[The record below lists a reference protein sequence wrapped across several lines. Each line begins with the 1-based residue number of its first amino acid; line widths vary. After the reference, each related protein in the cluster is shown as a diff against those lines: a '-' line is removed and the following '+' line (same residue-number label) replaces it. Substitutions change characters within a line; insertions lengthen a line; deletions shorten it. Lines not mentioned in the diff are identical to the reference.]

1 MTSDD
6 KVRSA
11 GLPAA
16 LPADPAAYDSPR
28 AQIARSKGL
37 PTPYIPGGGDPDPD
51 RGLREERRYGKLL
64 LAMVIALVLGGFV
77 MGFVV
82 LLVTGLTA

>member
-6 KVRSA
+6 KIRRA
-11 GLPAA
+11 GLPA
-16 LPADPAAYDSPR
+16 DPVAYDSPR
-28 AQIARSKGL
+28 SQIARSKGL
-37 PTPYIPGGGDPDPD
+37 PTGYIPGGADPDPD

-82 LLVTGLTA
+82 LFVTGLTA

>member
-6 KVRSA
+6 KLRRA
-11 GLPAA
+11 GLPA
-16 LPADPAAYDSPR
+16 DPVAYDSPR

-37 PTPYIPGGGDPDPD
+37 PTGYIPGGADPDPD
-51 RGLREERRYGKLL
+51 HGLREERRYGKLL

-82 LLVTGLTA
+82 LFVTGLTG

>member
-6 KVRSA
+6 KVRPA
-11 GLPAA
+11 G

-37 PTPYIPGGGDPDPD
+37 PTSYIPGGGDPDPD

-82 LLVTGLTA
+82 LFVTGLTA